1 MKKLAFVLSVAIV
14 GCGGDAS
21 SPAPASESSTQQTPA
36 SERGPRVHKTTLASW
51 SDQHINWYVEAG
63 SLNGESVI
71 LTSEARFTTGED
83 GSVVPAPATMGVW
96 REVDGSWQRGELV
109 DEDAVVFHK
118 AIILDDTVLTVSGAL
133 PNQDDAYGYLK
144 RWSLSEA
151 GEWTSETIWRQ
162 RWGGTI
168 QRLRDLEIGDV
179 DGDGEDEFVVATH
192 DAGVVAVIES
202 DGTVTELDEK
212 PDTFVHEI
220 EIGDIDGDG
229 VVEFFATPS
238 DRNSASHSQHGEV
251 VMYRFVDGAYERV
264 VVESGAG
271 THAKEILATDIDGDG
286 TTEFFAV
293 FEAVVAN
300 GTITT
305 PVEIRQY
312 TLNAEGGFD
321 ASTVATI
328 DDRQTRFLVAADFD
342 NDGRQELVAAAMK
355 TGLYFI
361 DQSDSGEW
369 SLAQFESNSAGFEH
383 ACNVADMNGDGT
395 VELYVAADD
404 QKQLNVYEWR

>member
-1 MKKLAFVLSVAIV
+1 MKKLTFVLSVALV
-14 GCGGDAS
+14 GCGGDT
-21 SPAPASESSTQQTPA
+21 SPATPAPDSTTQAPA

-71 LTSEARFTTGED
+71 LTSEARFTTGDD

-96 REVDGSWQRGELV
+96 REVDGSWQREELV

-118 AIILDDTVLTVSGAL
+118 AIIIDDTVLTVSGAL
-133 PNQDDAYGYLK
+133 PRQDDAYGYLK
-144 RWSLSEA
+144 RWSLSES

-162 RWGGTI
+162 RWGGAI

-192 DAGVVAVIES
+192 DAGVVAVVES

-251 VMYRFVDGAYERV
+251 VMYRFVDGTYERV
-264 VVESGAG
+264 VVESGSG

-286 TTEFFAV
+286 TAEFFAV

-312 TLNAEGGFD
+312 TLNSEGGFD

-342 NDGRQELVAAAMK
+342 NDGQQELVAASMK

-361 DQSDSGEW
+361 DRSDSGEW
-369 SLAQFESNSAGFEH
+369 SSSQFDSNSAGFEH

>member
-1 MKKLAFVLSVAIV
+1 MKTSALVLLAALF
-14 GCGGDAS
+14 GCGGESTEPSADN
-21 SPAPASESSTQQTPA
+21 SESQQVPA

-51 SDQHINWYVEAG
+51 SEQHISWYVEAG

-71 LTSEARFTTGED
+71 LTSEARFNTAPD
-83 GSVVPAPATMGVW
+83 GSVIPAPATMGVW
-96 REVDGSWQRGELV
+96 RELEGAWQRGELV

-118 AIILDDTVLTVSGAL
+118 AVIVDDSVITVSGAL
-133 PNQDDAYGYLK
+133 PRQDDAYGYLK
-144 RWSLSEA
+144 RWSLSDS
-151 GEWTSETIWRQ
+151 GDWTSETIWRQ
-162 RWGGTI
+162 RWSGDI
-168 QRLRDLEIGDV
+168 QRFRDLEIGDV
-179 DGDGEDEFVVATH
+179 DGDGQDEFVVATH
-192 DAGVVAVIES
+192 DAGVVAVVEA
-202 DGTVTELDEK
+202 DGSVTELDEK

-229 VVEFFATPS
+229 VFEFFATPS

-271 THAKEILATDIDGDG
+271 THAKEILAADIDGDG

-293 FEAVVAN
+293 FEAVVVD

-305 PVEIRQY
+305 PVEVRQY
-312 TLNAEGGFD
+312 RLNADGGFD

-342 NDGRQELVAAAMK
+342 NDGQKELVAAAMK

-361 DQSDSGEW
+361 DREESGEW
-369 SLAQFESNSAGFEH
+369 SSAQFESNSSGFEH
-383 ACNVADMNGDGT
+383 ACSVADMNGDGS